1 MKPVFVI
8 GHRNPDTDSICSAIG
23 YANLKHILTGNE
35 YIACRAGDVGAET
48 EYVLKAF
55 GVEPPRCLDSLH
67 PRLSD
72 VQFRDVAGISARISL
87 RRAWKYMSEKG
98 IQTIPVVDADNNLKG
113 ILKFSDIGRAYQL
126 PQSGRRAERRTRGRQ
141 PGGSFYAGQSRRCGR
156 KPGRD
161 GGLYPRTRHG
171 DPRQPV

>member
-55 GVEPPRCLDSLH
+55 GVEPELSCVRPNLNHLDPAAIAASQRNH
-67 PRLSD
+67 
-72 VQFRDVAGISARISL
+72 SATDQIRSRIP
-87 RRAWKYMSEKG
+87 RRATAK
-98 IQTIPVVDADNNLKG
+98 TLH
-113 ILKFSDIGRAYQL
+113 
-126 PQSGRRAERRTRGRQ
+126 T
-141 PGGSFYAGQSRRCGR
+141 GSFNQPQIEQTLPDGAG
-156 KPGRD
+156 
-161 GGLYPRTRHG
+161 
-171 DPRQPV
+171 